1 MQRTMTKKISE
12 WNGYPVHGDVKELDR
27 IIESDHFF
35 NLDQDDI
42 INVLSAEGNNYVT
55 FAINANL
62 GDAFNAAINSLPCK
76 LDKVN
81 SLLFDF
87 FCGNKKPEMSEL
99 SCIPATLSEANTNID
114 VKWGISSDETLGD
127 SYKVVLVASVKA

>member
-42 INVLSAEGNNYVT
+42 INVLSAEGNNYVA

-62 GDAFNAAINSLPCK
+62 GDALNAAKNSLPCK

-81 SLLFDF
+81 SLLIDF
-87 FCGNKKPEMSEL
+87 YFGNKDPEMSEL
-99 SCIPATLSEANTNID
+99 SCINATLSEANTNID
-114 VKWGISSDETLGD
+114 IKWGISSDETLGD
-127 SYKVVLVASVKA
+127 LYKVVLLASVKA

>member
-42 INVLSAEGNNYVT
+42 INVLSAEGNNYVA

-62 GDAFNAAINSLPCK
+62 GDALNAAVNGLPCK

-81 SLLFDF
+81 SLLIDL
-87 FCGNKKPEMSEL
+87 FCDTKTLEMSEL
-99 SCIPATLSEANTNID
+99 SCINATNPFGSQ
-114 VKWGISSDETLGD
+114 
-127 SYKVVLVASVKA
+127 Y